1 MINKKMIDNLKKKIF
16 PLFALLKK
24 IDFFACIFLKLRKK
38 LSYQSVYIVAH
49 DAFMAFF
56 SLFFTLYLKIGDE
69 FLNYTPQFLLKNI
82 IVFTLVSLSVFTF
95 FHTQKATWKH
105 INIEDL
111 STLNLSILV
120 ANTLYFPLMF
130 LLAGDESF
138 SKFVPLINV
147 LVLVFLLNT
156 PRLIV
161 RLIHDQV
168 ILQKKKVR
176 RLLSIPVLII
186 GDEDHSALYIRD
198 IRFSD
203 DSPYDPVGILTTTQ
217 TDEQGLSIH
226 NVPILGTVSDFEIIL
241 PTLPVAPRQLI
252 IVDQNME
259 KAMLKNIAQMAR
271 KHQLATLRLPQN
283 IKLDL
288 VDENTEIQPA
298 RHQIP

>member
-1 MINKKMIDNLKKKIF
+1 MIDNLKKNIF
-16 PLFALLKK
+16 ALFASLTKEET
-24 IDFFACIFLKLRKK
+24 ITSIFLRLRKK
-38 LSYQSVYIVAH
+38 LSYQSIYIIVH

-56 SLFFTLYLKIGDE
+56 SLFLTLYLKIGDE
-69 FLNYTPQFLLKNI
+69 FLNYTSEFLLKNI
-82 IVFTLVSLSVFTF
+82 IVFTLVSLGVFTF

-120 ANTLYFPLMF
+120 SNGFYFPLMI

-168 ILQKKKVR
+168 ILKKRNVR
-176 RLLSIPVLII
+176 RILSIPVLII
-186 GDEDHSALYIRD
+186 GDEDHSELYIRD

-203 DSPYDPVGILTTTQ
+203 DSPYDPVGILTHTP

-226 NVPILGTVSDFEIIL
+226 SVPILGTVNDFEAIL
-241 PTLPVAPRQLI
+241 PTLPVPPRQII

-259 KAMLKNIAQMAR
+259 KAMLRNIAQMAR
-271 KHQLATLRLPQN
+271 KYQLATLRLPQN
-283 IKLDL
+283 LKLDL
-288 VDENTEIQPA
+288 VDENADLHPP
-298 RHQIP
+298 HQQIL